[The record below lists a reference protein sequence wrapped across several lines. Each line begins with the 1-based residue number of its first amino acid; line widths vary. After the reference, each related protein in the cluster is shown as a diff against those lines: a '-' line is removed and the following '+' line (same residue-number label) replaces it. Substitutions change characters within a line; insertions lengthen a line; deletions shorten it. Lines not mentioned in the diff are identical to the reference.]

1 MPTQSERLTLCV
13 YERESERQHRAR
25 WKCRHNGCRAL
36 CQQVFCLRR
45 VFGHFFGFFYQ
56 LLTPLVV
63 VVAIDLFVVVGGFC
77 VVAV

>member
-1 MPTQSERLTLCV
+1 MRERERARGSTERDGNAGTMGVELCV
-13 YERESERQHRAR
+13 N
-25 WKCRHNGCRAL
+25 K
-36 CQQVFCLRR
+36 
-45 VFGHFFGFFYQ
+45 FFVCGAFLAIFLAFFYQ